1 MLTLID
7 GLRNDAYKNFE
18 LSFMDGSIGAIDL
31 SGESDSMIQVIKEAD
46 VIVDTQTDIVANET
60 MAEAAFVDTQVLQI
74 VDAMNTGSNETIST
88 VENTTTT
95 NTVDETL
102 LFVES

>member
-31 SGESDSMIQVIKEAD
+31 SGETDSMIQIIKEAD
-46 VIVDTQTDIVANET
+46 MIVETQNDIVTNDTMTAET
-60 MAEAAFVDTQVLQI
+60 LVDTQVLQI
-74 VDAMNTGSNETIST
+74 VDVMNTASDETIST
-88 VENTTTT
+88 VENTATT